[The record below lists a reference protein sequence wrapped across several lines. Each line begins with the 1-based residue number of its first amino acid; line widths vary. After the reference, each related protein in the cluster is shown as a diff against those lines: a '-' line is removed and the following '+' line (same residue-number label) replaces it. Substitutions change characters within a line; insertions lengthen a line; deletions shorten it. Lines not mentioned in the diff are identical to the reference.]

1 MTKLLSLCAR
11 CCLPALMLLLAAGP
25 VHADRI
31 KDLTTM
37 AAMRS
42 NQLIGSV

>member
-1 MTKLLSLCAR
+1 MTKFLSLCAR
-11 CCLPALMLLLAAGP
+11 ICLPALMLLLAAGA

-31 KDLTTM
+31 KDLASM

-42 NQLIGSV
+42 NQLIG